1 MTVANNE
8 TENENE
14 NKNDDLDMGDLSFAD
29 DIRVAGDTQI
39 SWVKALGYGVSGG
52 GKSSVLATM
61 PEPLIILLTEKQG
74 EMSIRRVNP
83 RARIVYIEEMVVCKC
98 HQKNPEKCPDGARKG
113 TEKISAKEVLY
124 GIIDELATKKHPF
137 VSVGLDSLT
146 DLQKIL
152 LSHMKGGKA
161 GAKISLPEWGT
172 LVDETRDIVIKL
184 RNLNMHV
191 GVVCLSDEKQD
202 NNNRMMHRPALAGKK
217 LPGDVVQYFNLCF
230 FQRKMRDANAVGG
243 ATYESV
249 FDAGDEYY
257 TKTHPALAPVEA
269 PLFRA
274 WVDKIAAHAAANKE
288 GHMPSAS
295 TPVSSPASRQANQR
309 KSKEALL
316 KERIEK
322 PEIKELFDKLEA
334 PEAKRLAGAE
344 KYQSDAKLIEVL
356 KKRVLEQEAMK
367 EEDRRKAAREGKD
380 PAAEPPPAAEAPAG
394 GAA

>member
-8 TENENE
+8 TETE
-14 NKNDDLDMGDLSFAD
+14 NKTDDLDMGDLSFAD
-29 DIRVAGDTQI
+29 DIRVAGDSQI

-98 HQKNPEKCPDGARKG
+98 HQKNPERCPDGARKG
-113 TEKISAKEVLY
+113 TEKLSAKEVLY
-124 GIIDELATKKHPF
+124 GYIDELATKKHPF

-257 TKTHPALAPVEA
+257 TKTHPALGAVEV

-295 TPVSSPASRQANQR
+295 SPVSSPASRQANQR
-309 KSKEALL
+309 KSQETLL

-322 PEIKELFDKLEA
+322 PALKELYDKLDY
-334 PEAKRLAGAE
+334 PEAKRIAGAT
-344 KYQSDAKLIEVL
+344 KYQSDDKLIEVL
-356 KKRVLEQEAMK
+356 KKRIAEAEAAK
-367 EEDRRKAAREGKD
+367 EEERRKAARDGKEA
-380 PAAEPPPAAEAPAG
+380 PVEPPAAAETPAG
-394 GAA
+394 GSA

>member
-1 MTVANNE
+1 MANNE
-8 TENENE
+8 TETE

-83 RARIVYIEEMVVCKC
+83 RARIVYIEEMIVCRC

-124 GIIDELATKKHPF
+124 GIIEELATKKHPF

-146 DLQKIL
+146 DLQKVL

-230 FQRKMRDANAVGG
+230 FQRKMRDTNAVGG

-257 TKTHPALAPVEA
+257 TKTHPALAPVEV

-295 TPVSSPASRQANQR
+295 TPVSTPAARQANQR

-316 KERIEK
+316 RERIEK

-344 KYQSDAKLIEVL
+344 KYQSDDKLIEVL
-356 KKRVLEQEAMK
+356 KKRVAEQEALK
-367 EEDRRKAAREGKD
+367 EEERRKAAREGKAAEQ
-380 PAAEPPPAAEAPAG
+380 PAAEPAPAAEAPAG

>member
-1 MTVANNE
+1 VANNE
-8 TENENE
+8 TE

-61 PEPLIILLTEKQG
+61 PEPLMILLTEKQG

-83 RARIVYIEEMVVCKC
+83 RARIVYIEEKMVCRC
-98 HQKNPEKCPDGARKG
+98 HQTNPDKCPDGARKG
-113 TEKISAKEVLY
+113 TEKLSAKEVLY
-124 GIIDELATKKHPF
+124 GIIDELATKKHSF

-230 FQRKMRDANAVGG
+230 FQRKMRDPNAVGG

-269 PLFRA
+269 PLFRG
-274 WVDKIAAHAAANKE
+274 WVDKIAAHAEANKE
-288 GHMPSAS
+288 GQMPSAS
-295 TPVSSPASRQANQR
+295 TPVSTPASRQTNQR

-322 PEIKELFDKLEA
+322 PEIKALFDKLDS

-344 KYQSDAKLIEVL
+344 KYQSDEKLIDVL
-356 KKRVLEQEAMK
+356 KKRIVEAEALK
-367 EEDRRKAAREGKD
+367 EEERRKKAREGKED
-380 PAAEPPPAAEAPAG
+380 PAAEPAPAAEAPAG